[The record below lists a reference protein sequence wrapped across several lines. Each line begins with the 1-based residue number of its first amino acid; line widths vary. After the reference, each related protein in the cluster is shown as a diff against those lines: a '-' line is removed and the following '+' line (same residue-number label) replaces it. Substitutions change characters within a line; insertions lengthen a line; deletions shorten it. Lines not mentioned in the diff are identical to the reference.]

1 MIKREDGLIIIYQDY
16 VDFSKYEFVP
26 KLLSGSD
33 SFGFQISFLDN
44 EYKMIDDKSL
54 LFLK

>member
-26 KLLSGSD
+26 KLLSGPD
-33 SFGFQISFLDN
+33 SFVFQISFLDN